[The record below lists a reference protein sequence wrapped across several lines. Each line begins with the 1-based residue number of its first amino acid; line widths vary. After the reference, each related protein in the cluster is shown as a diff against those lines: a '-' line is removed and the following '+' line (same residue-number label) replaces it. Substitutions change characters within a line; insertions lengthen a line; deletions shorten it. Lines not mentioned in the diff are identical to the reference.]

1 MASRKQVREPVCTVG
16 IKGFFRVQIQ
26 DKKTKK
32 IVGDTGYF
40 PNQITNYGLNNCFL
54 ASPAKATGSVQIGG
68 AMLGSGTTPASD
80 AVALPLS
87 NTDYYSTVGTA
98 LNASTQAQFTQSFDG
113 TLGAATIAN
122 IGLFAASSGTIIC
135 GKTFASSAV
144 ATTQDV
150 NVTYNI
156 NYTTS

>member
-1 MASRKQVREPVCTVG
+1 MSRRKKAEKSNAIG

-32 IVGDTGYF
+32 VIGDTGYI

-54 ASPAKATGSVQIGG
+54 ASPAAAAGSVQIAG
-68 AMLGSGTTPASD
+68 AMLGNGTVPASD
-80 AVALPLS
+80 ATALPAS

-98 LNASTQAQFTQSFDG
+98 LNNSTQAQFTQSFDG
-113 TLGAATIAN
+113 ALGAATIAN
-122 IGLFAASSGTIIC
+122 IGLFAASSGTIIA
-135 GKTFASSAV
+135 GNTYASSAV

-150 NVTYNI
+150 NITYNI

>member
-1 MASRKQVREPVCTVG
+1 MKKRTKVREPVCTIG
-16 IKGFFRVQIQ
+16 IKGFFRVQVV
-26 DKKTKK
+26 DKKTRKV
-32 IVGDTGYF
+32 VGDTGDI
-40 PNQITNYGLNNCFL
+40 PNQITDYGLNNCFL
-54 ASPAKATGSVQIGG
+54 AAPAKAAGSVQIAG
-68 AMLGSGTTPASD
+68 AMLGNGTNPASN
-80 AVALPLS
+80 AVALPGS

-98 LNASTQAQFTQSFDG
+98 LNDSTQAQFTQSFDG

-144 ATTQDV
+144 ATSQDV

>member
-1 MASRKQVREPVCTVG
+1 MRKKVREPVCTVG
-16 IKGFFRVQIQ
+16 IKGFFRVQIM
-26 DKKTKK
+26 DKKTRKV
-32 IVGDTGYF
+32 VGDTGYM

-54 ASPAKATGSVQIGG
+54 ACPAAATGSVQIAG
-68 AMLGSGTTPASD
+68 AMLGNGTTPASD
-80 AVALPLS
+80 AVALPTS

-98 LNASTQAQFTQSFDG
+98 LNNSTQAQFTQSFDG

-122 IGLFAASSGTIIC
+122 IGLFAASSGTIIA

-150 NVTYNI
+150 NITYNI
-156 NYTTS
+156 NFTTS